1 MKRYSTYITCLW
13 LTIGVLLLSAC
24 SADVQE
30 AAAVI
35 TPTAGADSCYINL
48 HIENNTGMT
57 RATEA
62 ATPAENAIY
71 DGILCIFEGTD
82 EATATL
88 KTAVVIDQLIQ
99 NPGTTNDPQ
108 TVNITQRLAIGT
120 HDYQSGQNLYALVLL
135 NTTST
140 GFAIGGTNANELYF
154 SGESQKDKT
163 LSEVRAL
170 QILSVGSIDEHAGLY
185 MTNAIQSGT
194 SIMPIIDKSSVLFD
208 TPAAAAGSAQR
219 LTIKVERV
227 AAKVTV
233 INDIPAATTL
243 SNIHLIGATSER
255 PLIHSMS
262 WTLASE
268 LSNGGATGAD
278 VFSLYEETSHQSGDV
293 LYLPPTSSP
302 TSIIVEVQ
310 LKDRSFLLGDC
321 YGFRAWDINRLY
333 TSQEELFNFYE
344 SGWEVQKVNYSAIS
358 SWTKEQVFL
367 NAKVNVKKNGIA
379 DVVDVDLLSGKSGLT
394 ADEREDLTSLSETLA
409 SYTTVYRNGKM
420 YYTFT
425 VSELVSNN
433 AYNLRLVEQSSTD
446 SRQTAI
452 TFKLDEGINTGAT
465 FSNGTESLFSAC
477 SVTAG
482 TNLATQ
488 TLRDGQTLFQPTA
501 YSGSGGNATNNI
513 DFMITPATGWTFTP
527 SNVSFNT
534 TRWGTDG
541 GKVDVSWVGDGGT
554 TSLETG
560 VRPNRNN
567 ATPSY
572 TAWSS
577 LVSASGSTGQ
587 CGLRL
592 NLYDLGTSKQVG
604 FSDVIIE
611 GTLRKETGIVS
622 PTQSISGI
630 GRDKPIEN

>member
-48 HIENNTGMT
+48 RIENNTGMT

-243 SNIHLIGATSER
+243 SNIHLIGATSAR

-321 YGFRAWDINRLY
+321 YGFSAWDKNSLY
-333 TSQEELFNFYE
+333 ISQEELFNFYE
-344 SGWEVQKVNYSAIS
+344 SGWEGQKGNYSAIS

-394 ADEREDLTSLSETLA
+394 AAERENLTRLSETLA

-433 AYNLRLVEQSSTD
+433 AYNLLLVEQSEND

-465 FSNGTESLFSAC
+465 FSNGTESLFSAS

-630 GRDKPIEN
+630 GRDTP

>member
-48 HIENNTGMT
+48 RIENNTGMT

-243 SNIHLIGATSER
+243 SNIHLIGATSAR

-321 YGFRAWDINRLY
+321 YGFRAWDINSLY

-344 SGWEVQKVNYSAIS
+344 SGWEGQKVYYSAIS

-394 ADEREDLTSLSETLA
+394 AAERENLTRLSETLA

-433 AYNLRLVEQSSTD
+433 AYNLLLVEQSEND

-465 FSNGTESLFSAC
+465 FSNGTESLFSAS

-560 VRPNRNN
+560 VWPNRNN

-592 NLYDLGTSKQVG
+592 NLYNLGITKQVG
-604 FSDVIIE
+604 FSDVVIE

>member
-243 SNIHLIGATSER
+243 SNIHLIGATSAR

-321 YGFRAWDINRLY
+321 YGFRAWDKNRLY

-344 SGWEVQKVNYSAIS
+344 SGWEGQKDDYSAIS

-367 NAKVNVKKNGIA
+367 NAKVSLLASGK
-379 DVVDVDLLSGKSGLT
+379 VDVDLLSGKSGLST
-394 ADEREDLTSLSETLA
+394 AARDELISLSNTLA
-409 SYTTVYRNGKM
+409 NFTTLYRNGKM

-433 AYNLRLVEQSSTD
+433 AYNLRLVDQSSTD

-452 TFKLDEGINTGAT
+452 TFKLDEGISSAPT
-465 FSNGTESLFSAC
+465 FSNGTESLFSAS

-482 TNLATQ
+482 SNLVTQ

-501 YSGSGGNATNNI
+501 NSGSGGNATNNI

-560 VRPNRNN
+560 VWPNRNN

-577 LVSASGSTGQ
+577 LVSASGSTGP

-592 NLYDLGTSKQVG
+592 NLYDLGTTKQVG
-604 FSDVIIE
+604 FSDVVIE

>member
-48 HIENNTGMT
+48 RIENNTGMT

-243 SNIHLIGATSER
+243 SNIHLIGATSAR

-321 YGFRAWDINRLY
+321 YGFRAWDINSLY

-344 SGWEVQKVNYSAIS
+344 SGWEGQKVYYSAIS

-394 ADEREDLTSLSETLA
+394 AAERENLTRLSETLA

-452 TFKLDEGINTGAT
+452 TFKLDQGISSAPT
-465 FSNGTESLFSAC
+465 FSNGTESLFSAS

-482 TNLATQ
+482 SNLATQ
-488 TLRDGQTLFQPTA
+488 PPRDGQTLFQPIDK
-501 YSGSGGNATNNI
+501 SGSGGNASNNI

-527 SNVSFNT
+527 SNVSFKT

-560 VRPNRNN
+560 VWPNRNN

-592 NLYDLGTSKQVG
+592 NLYDLGITKQVG
-604 FSDVIIE
+604 FSDVVIE

>member
-1 MKRYSTYITCLW
+1 MAGW
-13 LTIGVLLLSAC
+13 LMAWVLTLAGC
-24 SADVQE
+24 SADALSEETPDNGTVE
-30 AAAVI
+30 AL
-35 TPTAGADSCYINL
+35 SNESYINL
-48 HIENNTGMT
+48 RIVNNSHPQT
-57 RATEA
+57 RTTEA

-108 TVNITQRLAIGT
+108 TVNITQRLAIDT
-120 HDYQSGQNLYALVLL
+120 HAYQSGQNLYALVLL

-140 GFAIGGTNANELYF
+140 GFAIGGTNGTNANELYF
-154 SGESQKDKT
+154 KGSSQKDKT

-243 SNIHLIGATSER
+243 SNIHLIGATSAR

-321 YGFRAWDINRLY
+321 YGFRAWDKYSLY

-344 SGWEVQKVNYSAIS
+344 SGWEGQKGNYSAIS

-394 ADEREDLTSLSETLA
+394 AAEREDLTSLSETLA
-409 SYTTVYRNGKM
+409 SNTTVYRNGKM

-425 VSELVSNN
+425 VSELESNN

-452 TFKLDEGINTGAT
+452 TFKLDQGISTAPT
-465 FSNGTESLFSAC
+465 FSNGTESLFSAS

-482 TNLATQ
+482 SNLATQ
-488 TLRDGQTLFQPTA
+488 PPRDGQTLFQPIDK
-501 YSGSGGNATNNI
+501 SGSSGNASNNI

-527 SNVSFNT
+527 SNVSFKT

-560 VRPNRNN
+560 VWPNRNN

-592 NLYDLGTSKQVG
+592 NLYDLGITKQVG
-604 FSDVIIE
+604 FSDVVIE

>member
-30 AAAVI
+30 AAVVV
-35 TPTAGADSCYINL
+35 TPTAEADSCYINL
-48 HIENNTGMT
+48 RIENNTGMT

-62 ATPAENAIY
+62 ATAAENAIY

-88 KTAVVIDQLIQ
+88 KTAVAIDQLIQ

-108 TVNITQRLAIGT
+108 TVNITQRLATGT
-120 HDYQSGQNLYALVLL
+120 HAYQSGQNLYALVLL

-154 SGESQKDKT
+154 GDELQTGNT

-170 QILSVGSIDEHAGLY
+170 SILSVGSINEHAGLY

-194 SIMPIIDKSSVLFD
+194 SIMPVIDKGSVLFD
-208 TPAAAAGSAQR
+208 TPDAAAAVSAPR

-233 INDIPAATTL
+233 VNDIPAATTL
-243 SNIHLIGATSER
+243 SNIELIGATSEH
-255 PLIHSMS
+255 PIIHSMS

-268 LSNGGATGAD
+268 LSNGGVTGAD

-293 LYLPPTSSP
+293 LYLRPTSSP

-310 LKDRSFLLGDC
+310 LKDRSFLLSDC
-321 YGFRAWDINRLY
+321 YGFAAYFPKRLY
-333 TSQEELFNFYE
+333 TSQEELISFYR
-344 SGWEVQKVNYSAIS
+344 SGWEGQKVNYSYEGIR
-358 SWTKEQVFL
+358 SWTEDQVFL
-367 NAKVNVKKNGIA
+367 NAKVSLLATGK
-379 DVVDVDLLSGKSGLT
+379 VDVDLLSGKSGLS
-394 ADEREDLTSLSETLA
+394 AAAREELISLSETLA
-409 SYTTVYRNGKM
+409 NFTTLYRNGKM

-465 FSNGTESLFSAC
+465 FSNGTASLFTAS

-482 TNLATQ
+482 SNLATQ
-488 TLRDGQTLFQPTA
+488 TLKGGQTLFQPTT
-501 YSGSGGNATNNI
+501 YYGSSGNATNNI
-513 DFMITPATGWTFTP
+513 DFMITPDIGWTFTP
-527 SNVSFNT
+527 NRVSFNT

-560 VRPNRNN
+560 VWPNRNN

-572 TAWSS
+572 TAWSE

-592 NLYDLGTSKQVG
+592 NLYDLGITKQVG
-604 FSDVIIE
+604 FSDVVIE
-611 GTLRKETGIVS
+611 GILTKPTGIAT
-622 PTQSISGI
+622 PTQSIKGI
-630 GRDKPIEN
+630 GRDTP

>member
-48 HIENNTGMT
+48 RIENSTGMT
-57 RATEA
+57 RATET

-120 HDYQSGQNLYALVLL
+120 HNYQSGQNLYALVLL

-243 SNIHLIGATSER
+243 SNIHLIGATSAR

-344 SGWEVQKVNYSAIS
+344 SGWEGQKVYYSAIS

-394 ADEREDLTSLSETLA
+394 AAERDELISLSNTLA
-409 SYTTVYRNGKM
+409 NFTTLYRNGKM

-433 AYNLRLVEQSSTD
+433 AYNLLLVEQSSTD

-560 VRPNRNN
+560 VWPNRNN

-592 NLYDLGTSKQVG
+592 NLYDLGITKQVG
-604 FSDVIIE
+604 FSDVVIE

>member
-13 LTIGVLLLSAC
+13 LTIGVFLLSAC

-154 SGESQKDKT
+154 KGSSQKNKT

-243 SNIHLIGATSER
+243 SNIHLIGATSAH

-321 YGFRAWDINRLY
+321 YGFAAYFPKRLY
-333 TSQEELFNFYE
+333 TSQEELISFYR
-344 SGWEVQKVNYSAIS
+344 SGWEGQKVNYSYEGIR
-358 SWTKEQVFL
+358 SWTEDQVFL
-367 NAKVNVKKNGIA
+367 NAKVSLLASGK
-379 DVVDVDLLSGKSGLT
+379 VDVDLLSGKSGLST
-394 ADEREDLTSLSETLA
+394 AARDELISLSNTLA
-409 SYTTVYRNGKM
+409 NFTTLYRNGKM

-433 AYNLRLVEQSSTD
+433 AYNLLLVEQSETD

-560 VRPNRNN
+560 VWPNRNN

-577 LVSASGSTGQ
+577 LLSASGSTGQ

-592 NLYDLGTSKQVG
+592 NLYDLGITKQVG

>member
-48 HIENNTGMT
+48 RIENNTGMT

-243 SNIHLIGATSER
+243 SNIHLIGATSAR

-321 YGFRAWDINRLY
+321 YGFSAWDKNSLY
-333 TSQEELFNFYE
+333 ISQEELFNFYE
-344 SGWEVQKVNYSAIS
+344 SGWEGQKGNYSAIS

-394 ADEREDLTSLSETLA
+394 AAERENLTRLSETLA

-433 AYNLRLVEQSSTD
+433 AYNLLLVEQSEND

-465 FSNGTESLFSAC
+465 FSNGTESLFSAS